1 MRIKIEPAFNH
12 KEDVKELF
20 SEYMD
25 MLIEGDPRFEGYLE
39 IQNYDDELA
48 HLEHKYGE
56 PEGRLYVLY
65 ADEKLVGCIG
75 LRKMD
80 KENCEL
86 KRLYIKPEFRGNRLG
101 DLLVKRIIMDAKK
114 IGYKHMLLDTL
125 PFLETALKI
134 YKKYGFYESER
145 YNDSPLDTSIYMKLD
160 L

>member
-56 PEGRLYVLY
+56 PEGRLYLLY

-75 LRKMD
+75 LRKLD
-80 KENCEL
+80 EENCEL
-86 KRLYIKPEFRGNRLG
+86 KRLYVKPEFRGNRLG